1 MAKSQFKKKLKI
13 AWNYVWELIK
23 MAMPAFFM
31 YLCAGSVAL
40 MLNIKFEKEVFVWK
54 NNQALTITWIVVC
67 AVVACAYNGLIA
79 WANGGTHY
87 EMLASGNMKRASL
100 GAYGDEFKIS
110 SHKVWKEYR
119 VWKGFVVG
127 AICALPVLVFGL
139 AFGIN
144 QGKIDG
150 HLLADKPTMGI
161 LELGGIMAAGWAI
174 MPFYYANALGGNCS
188 YFLSLLF
195 ILAPVAINGAFYIIG
210 AYAKRNK
217 AIRQQELADKAREA
231 ELNKP
236 KKINYGGLP
245 GTKPRKRK

>member
-1 MAKSQFKKKLKI
+1 MANSKFKKKMKV
-13 AWNYVWELIK
+13 AFNYVWELIK
-23 MAMPAFFM
+23 MALPAFFM

-40 MLNIKFEKEVFVWK
+40 MLNIKFEKEEFIWK
-54 NNQALTITWIVVC
+54 NNQGLTITWIVIC
-67 AVVACAYNGLIA
+67 AVVACAYNGVIA
-79 WANGGTHY
+79 WANGGSHY
-87 EMLASGNMKRASL
+87 EMLASGNMKRASVS
-100 GAYGDEFKIS
+100 YGDEFKIS

-127 AICALPVLVFGL
+127 AICALPVLIFGI

-144 QGKIDG
+144 QAKVAQG
-150 HLLADKPTMGI
+150 LTDKTMGL
-161 LELGGIMAAGWAI
+161 LELGGIMSAGWAI

-195 ILAPVAINGAFYIIG
+195 ILLPVAINGAFYIIG
-210 AYAKRNK
+210 AYARRNK

-231 ELNKP
+231 EMNKP

-245 GTKPRKRK
+245 GTKPKKRK